1 MMILQ
6 QTLIVDNLLKEE
18 KIWKISLDAVWFLKE
33 ACRHLKSWEE
43 AKKKKIGTI
52 CIASGMFQS
61 DHSR

>member
-33 ACRHLKSWEE
+33 A
-43 AKKKKIGTI
+43 
-52 CIASGMFQS
+52 
-61 DHSR
+61 